1 MAGRR
6 LLRNA
11 LFLPGI
17 LMMLSACRDGEP
29 AQGDGQTELVVA
41 AASSLQDVTKD
52 IEAAFENDHPDVEL
66 TFHFGSSG
74 SLKQQIARGAPVDM
88 FISASAE
95 HVEELIQEGRMRQA
109 DTQNMM
115 KNRLVLI
122 TPAEDSSSITRVKD
136 LTAGS
141 LKTAAGVPESVPAGA
156 YAKETLEYY
165 GIWNEIEDKLVRAKN
180 VRQVLTYVENGNVD
194 AGFVYKTD
202 ALLSSKVQVVKEIKE
217 GAVTPII
224 YPAGI
229 VTGTKQKEAS
239 QELLAFLAG
248 GKIPAIVSEYGFET
262 ETMN

>member
-17 LMMLSACRDGEP
+17 LLMLSACRAGEP
-29 AQGDGQTELVVA
+29 AQGHDQTELVVA
-41 AASSLQDVTKD
+41 AASSLQDVMRD
-52 IEAAFENDHPDVEL
+52 IRETFEKEHPDVEL

-74 SLKQQIARGAPVDM
+74 SLKQQIARGAPVDV
-88 FISASAE
+88 FISASE
-95 HVEELIQEGRMRQA
+95 DHVKELIQKERMRKA
-109 DTQNMM
+109 DTQKIM

-122 TPAEDSSSITRVKD
+122 TPAEVSSSITRVED
-136 LTAGS
+136 LTTVG

-156 YAKETLEYY
+156 YAKEALEYY
-165 GIWNEIEDKLVRAKN
+165 GIWNEIENQLVRAKN

-202 ALLSSKVQVVKEIKE
+202 ALVSGNVQVVKEIKE

-229 VTGTKQKEAS
+229 VTGTKHKKES
-239 QELLAFLAG
+239 QELLAFLTSD
-248 GKIPAIVSEYGFET
+248 KIPDIVSEYGFET
-262 ETMN
+262 ETIK